1 MANPNPRTDHLE
13 AYCFTSEQSR
23 QKAAINGRKGGIAS
37 GKAQRKKKSIAE
49 QTMFALNAA
58 MNAATKEEAERTL
71 GEIGEGEDTL
81 YIGMT
86 AAMIREALNGNVKA
100 FTALSNALRDAG
112 AAGALTETEDDAFTA
127 ALRERA
133 SGL

>member
-1 MANPNPRTDHLE
+1 MANPNPRTDHIE
-13 AYCFTSEQSR
+13 KYRFTSGN
-23 QKAAINGRKGGIAS
+23 AAANGRKGAEAS
-37 GKAQRKKKSIAE
+37 NKSQRKKKSIAE

-112 AAGALTETEDDAFTA
+112 SAGAMTEVEDDAFTA

>member
-1 MANPNPRTDHLE
+1 MANEQNLKPVRTKEE
-13 AYCFTSEQSR
+13 ARER
-23 QKAAINGRKGGIAS
+23 GRKGGIAS
-37 GKAQRKKKSIAE
+37 GKARAKKKSIAE

-100 FTALSNALRDAG
+100 YTALNAAMRDAG
-112 AAGALTETEDDAFTA
+112 AAGVLADAEDDAFTA

>member
-1 MANPNPRTDHLE
+1 MPNPENIIPHQ
-13 AYCFTSEQSR
+13 FTSDQSR
-23 QKAAINGRKGGIAS
+23 VEAAKNGRKGGVAS
-37 GKAQRKKKSIAE
+37 GEAKRKKKSIAE

-100 FTALSNALRDAG
+100 FTALNAAMRDAG
-112 AAGALTETEDDAFTA
+112 AAGVLADAEDDAFTA

-133 SGL
+133 SVL

>member
-1 MANPNPRTDHLE
+1 MPNPENIIPHQ
-13 AYCFTSEQSR
+13 FTSDQSR
-23 QKAAINGRKGGIAS
+23 VEAAKNGRKGGVAS
-37 GKAQRKKKSIAE
+37 GEAKRKKKSIAE

-100 FTALSNALRDAG
+100 YTALNAAMRDAG
-112 AAGALTETEDDAFTA
+112 AAGVLADAEDDAFTA

>member
-1 MANPNPRTDHLE
+1 
-13 AYCFTSEQSR
+13 
-23 QKAAINGRKGGIAS
+23 
-37 GKAQRKKKSIAE
+37 
-49 QTMFALNAA
+49 MFALNAA

-100 FTALSNALRDAG
+100 YTALNAAMRDAG
-112 AAGALTETEDDAFTA
+112 AAGVLVDAEDDAFTA

>member
-1 MANPNPRTDHLE
+1 MANEQNLKPVRTKEE
-13 AYCFTSEQSR
+13 ARER
-23 QKAAINGRKGGIAS
+23 GRKGGIAS
-37 GKAQRKKKSIAE
+37 GKARAKKKSIAE

-100 FTALSNALRDAG
+100 YTALNAAMRDAG
-112 AAGALTETEDDAFTA
+112 AAGVLVDAEDDAFTA

>member
-1 MANPNPRTDHLE
+1 MANEQNLKPVRTKEE
-13 AYCFTSEQSR
+13 ARER
-23 QKAAINGRKGGIAS
+23 GRKGGIAS
-37 GKAQRKKKSIAE
+37 GKARAKKKSIAE

-71 GEIGEGEDTL
+71 GEIGDGEDTL

-100 FTALSNALRDAG
+100 YTALNAAMRDAG
-112 AAGALTETEDDAFTA
+112 AAGVLADAEDDAFTA